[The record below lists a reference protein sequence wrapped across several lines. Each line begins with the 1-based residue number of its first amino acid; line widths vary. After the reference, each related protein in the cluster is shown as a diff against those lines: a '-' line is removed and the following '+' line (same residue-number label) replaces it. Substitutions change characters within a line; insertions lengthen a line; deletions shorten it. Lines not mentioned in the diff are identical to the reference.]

1 MKDYSLGLVGKFILK
16 YEIFDVN
23 GSKNIKIYYADG
35 TYEYIGYSSSSE
47 MFLLN
52 EMKKQMEVVLDEK
65 NFSREVTSENMKDY
79 FKNAIESIFGGELG
93 LLVSLA
99 AFDKMDSQLGL
110 FGYVMSFIVLASKSS
125 KKHKVLLEDIEKSKY
140 YLENKELF
148 DSFFN
153 KYVLEENLILDDIS
167 DGIPFVNPNS
177 IDGLSLRQL
186 ERIKGEL
193 DFIKKCIIKD
203 SDSNEKYSYVRSRK
217 NSDNLDELDNIN
229 KNIKYII

>member
-1 MKDYSLGLVGKFILK
+1 MKDYSLGLVDKFILR
-16 YEIFDVN
+16 YEILETLGLKSLKV
-23 GSKNIKIYYADG
+23 YYADG
-35 TYEYIGYSSSSE
+35 TYEILSYSLDVE

-52 EMKKQMEVVLDEK
+52 EMTKQMEVVLDEK
-65 NFSREVTSENMKDY
+65 NFSKEVKNENMKDY
-79 FKNAIESIFGGELG
+79 FKNAIESIFGGEIG

-99 AFDKMDSQLGL
+99 AFDKNDYQLGV

-125 KKHKVLLEDIEKSKY
+125 KKHKALLEDIEKSKY

-153 KYVLEENLILDDIS
+153 KYILEENLILDKIS

-203 SDSNEKYSYVRSRK
+203 SDSSEKYSYVRSRK
-217 NSDNLDELDNIN
+217 NPDNLDELDNIN